1 MGKFQR
7 AITIAFALAA
17 LLGTSTLAAAWFAW
31 EPTLP
36 LVTWAASMPWFFAA
50 ETILLGITAVG
61 LAVILIRAVTAPAKK
76 SQLTLKR
83 ENGTISFTQ
92 NAVQSTV
99 KHVVESYQGL
109 TVSSVRAEIKGARN
123 PQVSV
128 LAKIDPG
135 RNAELGSLGAQ
146 LQTEIA
152 STLSAFTGYPTKS
165 VDIIFVGNADVVTSA
180 FTAKAA
186 SDATKPGEPFA
197 QQEHPRQQKRLEQQN
212 HPEEQQTH
220 SEAAPFASK
229 ARIVPMTAAPITPA
243 S

>member
-7 AITIAFALAA
+7 IVTIVFALAA
-17 LLGTSTLAAAWFAW
+17 LLGTGVLAAAWFAW

-36 LVTWAASMPWFFAA
+36 FVTWAASMPWFFAVEA
-50 ETILLGITAVG
+50 ALLGITAVG
-61 LAVILIRAVTAPAKK
+61 LIVILMRAVASPAKK

-99 KHVVESYQGL
+99 KHVVENHRGL
-109 TVSSVRAEIKGARN
+109 TASSVHAEIKGARN

-128 LAKIDPG
+128 RVKIDPG
-135 RNAELGSLGAQ
+135 RSAELGTLGAQ
-146 LQTEIA
+146 LQTEIS

-165 VDIIFVGNADVVTSA
+165 VDIIFTGNADVVTPA

-186 SDATKPGEPFA
+186 SDASKPSESFTREKHSGATPFA
-197 QQEHPRQQKRLEQQN
+197 P
-212 HPEEQQTH
+212 
-220 SEAAPFASK
+220 K
-229 ARIVPMTAAPITPA
+229 ARIVPMTAAQTTPA